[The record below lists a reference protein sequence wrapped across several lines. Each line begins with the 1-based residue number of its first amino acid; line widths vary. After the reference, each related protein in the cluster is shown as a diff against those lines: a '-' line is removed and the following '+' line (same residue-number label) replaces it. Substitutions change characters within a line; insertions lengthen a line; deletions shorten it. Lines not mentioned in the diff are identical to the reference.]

1 MKEKYKKNE
10 ENKKVGRKNA
20 KMRKKRNKANRKTCL
35 RKRNLEEGRK
45 RMQDGENKEW
55 SKVTKKKIMK
65 EKEKECED
73 MIIKYTFKKLKNI
86 KKERRQ

>member
-10 ENKKVGRKNA
+10 ENKKVGRKNR

-45 RMQDGENKEW
+45 RMQDGENKE
-55 SKVTKKKIMK
+55 
-65 EKEKECED
+65 
-73 MIIKYTFKKLKNI
+73 
-86 KKERRQ
+86 

>member
-1 MKEKYKKNE
+1 
-10 ENKKVGRKNA
+10 
-20 KMRKKRNKANRKTCL
+20 
-35 RKRNLEEGRK
+35 
-45 RMQDGENKEW
+45 
-55 SKVTKKKIMK
+55 MK